1 MFIPRTDMADERR
14 EDILR
19 RASRD
24 IPGLDA
30 DIFEDGGIKVTR
42 ISVRSPE
49 AAREM
54 DKPEGEYITLD
65 LDRKWQQDDELV
77 TDSARRISK
86 YLTPLIPESG
96 GILAVGLGNRYITAD
111 ALGPLTCEKI
121 IVTRHLKSHMPDVF
135 SSMREVSCISPGV
148 LGQTGIEVQDIVAAL
163 CRAVSPSA
171 VIAIDALA
179 ARSLSRLGCSFQIS
193 TGGIIPGEGAG
204 SRRFA
209 LNRDTLGVPVISLG
223 VPTVVDAATLARDMT
238 GTDAGIESGGF
249 LVSPGDVDLL
259 IAKSAKAIGY
269 AVDLTL
275 HGDMAISDIEQLLP

>member
-14 EDILR
+14 KDILCR
-19 RASRD
+19 TSRD

-30 DIFEDGGIKVTR
+30 DIFEDGGMQVTR
-42 ISVRSPE
+42 ISVKSPE

-54 DKPEGEYITLD
+54 AKPEGEYITLD
-65 LDRKWQQDDELV
+65 LRRKWQHDDELV
-77 TDSARRISK
+77 ADSARRISK
-86 YLTPLIPESG
+86 YITPLVPERG

-148 LGQTGIEVQDIVAAL
+148 LGQTGIEVQDIVRAL
-163 CRAVSPSA
+163 CQAVSPSA
-171 VIAIDALA
+171 VIAVDALA

-209 LNRDTLGVPVISLG
+209 LDRDTLGVPVISLG
-223 VPTVVDAATLARDMT
+223 VDAATLARDMT

-269 AVDLTL
+269 AVDLAL